1 MIRLSKSFLG
11 DEEKAAVTQVIEDGY
26 LGMGSYVGDFEKL
39 LEDYFQRSVVCVSTG
54 TAALQLSLQAIDI
67 EPGDEVLVPALTY
80 VASFQAISGAG
91 ATPIACDVNDK
102 TLFIDVED
110 ARNKITKRT
119 KAIMP
124 VYYGGGYGDVDGIAE
139 LARVSNIR
147 VIDDSAHA
155 FGSKRNGLLIGSF
168 GDISCFSFDGIKNIT
183 SGEGGCV
190 VSDDP
195 EVIKKVKDA
204 RLLGVE
210 NDTDSRL
217 AGKRTWDFNVT
228 NQGWRCHMSNLMAGI
243 GIVQFH
249 KKDFMFERRML
260 LAKYY
265 DSCLRDYGA
274 IEVLPN
280 NYDEIVPH
288 IYVIRVKGIKDRDK
302 LVSELLEKGI
312 QSGKHYLPNHLLD
325 FYKGK
330 STKPIKNTESI
341 WPELITLPLH
351 PELTTNQVDY
361 ICENLKQSLKIRA
374 ICE

>member
-11 DEEKAAVTQVIEDGY
+11 DEEKAAVVQVIEDGY
-26 LGMGSYVGDFEKL
+26 LGMGCYVGDFEKL

-91 ATPIACDVNDK
+91 AIPIACDVNEK

-139 LARVSNIR
+139 LARVSDIR

-155 FGSKRNGLLIGSF
+155 FGSKRNGSLIGSF

-195 EVIKKVKDA
+195 EVIQKVKDA

-217 AGKRTWDFNVT
+217 SGKRSWEFNVT
-228 NQGWRCHMSNLMAGI
+228 RQGWRCHMSNLMAGI
-243 GIVQFH
+243 GIAQFH

-260 LAKYY
+260 LAKHY
-265 DSCLRDYGA
+265 DCCLRDYGA
-274 IEVLPN
+274 IELLPN

-302 LVSELLEKGI
+302 VVSELLEKGI

-325 FYKGK
+325 FYKGT

-351 PELTTNQVDY
+351 PELTTDQVDY
-361 ICENLKQSLKIRA
+361 ICENLKQSLKSRA
-374 ICE
+374 IFE